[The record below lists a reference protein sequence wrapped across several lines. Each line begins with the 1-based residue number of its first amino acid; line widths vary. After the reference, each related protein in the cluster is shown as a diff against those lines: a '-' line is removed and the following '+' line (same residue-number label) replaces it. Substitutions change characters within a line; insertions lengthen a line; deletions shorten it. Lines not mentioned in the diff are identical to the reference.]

1 MKHFSHGRAQSRE
14 RASLLPRE
22 ESTERIIASHQPIER
37 KEGMPPSIRATIP
50 FAQVD
55 EQLLATYGEAK
66 NEPENDPLAGLSTP
80 PTLWPLVRG
89 FLGRGRRPGR
99 N

>member
-22 ESTERIIASHQPIER
+22 ESTQRSMASHHPVER
-37 KEGMPPSIRATIP
+37 KEGMPPSILPTIP
-50 FAQVD
+50 FARVY

-80 PTLWPLVRG
+80 PTLWPMVTG

>member
-1 MKHFSHGRAQSRE
+1 MKHLSHGRAKSRE

-22 ESTERIIASHQPIER
+22 ESNERIIASHHPVER

-50 FAQVD
+50 FVQVD
-55 EQLLATYGEAK
+55 EHLFARYAEAK